1 MNNKLTVADVDL
13 ADKTVLLRVDFNVPF
28 KPGSMEISDLTRMI
42 GMTEQIEVCM
52 SLIRRLD

>member
-28 KPGSMEISDLTRMI
+28 KPGSM
-42 GMTEQIEVCM
+42 
-52 SLIRRLD
+52 